1 MIDCLVVGA
10 GPAGLTAAIY
20 LRRFHRHVKLI
31 DAGRSRARWI
41 ERSHNV
47 PGFPEGIGGDELL
60 ARMRQHLS
68 RVHGEVD
75 EGEVSALM
83 PHAHGF
89 TARTSLGELHARTV
103 VLATGVVDKVPELP
117 GCDGLRTQDLLRQC
131 PICDGYEHT
140 GRRIVVLGEGLH
152 GAREALFIRHFSED
166 VTLVQAHV
174 GHREA
179 LPLHRAGIKLIDATP
194 RCAQAL
200 PQGGLRLQLDDGQA
214 HDFEV
219 MYAALGVSPRAE
231 LARALGADTD
241 ECGGLTVDAHG
252 RTSLPGLHA
261 IGDVVSGL
269 DQIAVACGQGAIT
282 ATAVHNQLS
291 RTHAHAHGLVI
302 PG

>member
-20 LRRFHRHVKLI
+20 LRRFHRQVQLI
-31 DAGRSRARWI
+31 DAGHSRARWI

-60 ARMRQHLS
+60 ARMRQHLT
-68 RVHGEVD
+68 RVHGQVNA
-75 EGEVSALM
+75 GEVRELLPQAQ
-83 PHAHGF
+83 GF
-89 TARTSLGELHARTV
+89 TVRSSLGEVQARTV

-131 PICDGYEHT
+131 PICDGYEYT

-166 VTLVQAHV
+166 VTLVQAAV
-174 GHREA
+174 APEAA
-179 LPLHRAGIKLIDATP
+179 LPLHRAGVQLIDAAP
-194 RCAQAL
+194 RCARPL

-214 HDFEV
+214 HDFDV
-219 MYAALGVSPRAE
+219 MYAALGVRPRAG
-231 LARALGADTD
+231 LARALGVDTD
-241 ECGGLTVDAHG
+241 DCGGLAVDAHG
-252 RTSLPGLHA
+252 RTSLPGLYA

-269 DQIAVACGQGAIT
+269 DQIAVAQGQAAIT

-291 RTHAHAHGLVI
+291 RLHAQARGLVV